1 MYDYDAE
8 IQKAQNKIYELKR
21 KRAKALR
28 DENEQIG
35 RIVREVFQDNLP
47 DNPENIKSFFEELYL
62 LEKNESVHS
71 DVQGETAQ

>member
-1 MYDYDAE
+1 MYDYDTE

-47 DNPENIKSFFEELYL
+47 DNPENIKSFFEELYS
-62 LEKNESVHS
+62 LEKNESVYS
-71 DVQGETAQ
+71 DV

>member
-1 MYDYDAE
+1 MYDYDTE

-21 KRAKALR
+21 KRAMALR
-28 DENEQIG
+28 NENEQIG
-35 RIVREVFQDNLP
+35 RIVRDIFRDNLP
-47 DNPENIKSFFEELYL
+47 DNLKDIKSFFEELYS

>member
-1 MYDYDAE
+1 MYDYDTE

-35 RIVREVFQDNLP
+35 RIVREVFQDILP
-47 DNPENIKSFFEELYL
+47 DNPENIKSFFEELYS
-62 LEKNESVHS
+62 LEKNKSVHS
-71 DVQGETAQ
+71 DVRGETTQ